1 VLGQYLDLEG
11 VTSVYDHFM
20 QTILLRIG
28 IDYQLYGFV
37 LDDDPHVDRRLF
49 SLISGLSED
58 QFIKHVL
65 LPLLSKMG
73 FQRVRKVQFHG
84 RNEFGS
90 DVLPFRYVTPLGTLE
105 YYALQAKAVQIH
117 GRSAKEGNA
126 GELISQATQA
136 FNIAFVD
143 DLDNERKRID
153 KFIIATN
160 KGITSDARNA
170 IESSVEG
177 KRQIVIVDI
186 DRIVALVKQHR
197 LVQYLLFS
205 TLE

>member
-1 VLGQYLDLEG
+1 MLQ
-11 VTSVYDHFM
+11 
-20 QTILLRIG
+20 RIG
-28 IDYQLYGFV
+28 LDYQLYGFV
-37 LDDDPHVDRRLF
+37 LEDDPNVDRRLY
-49 SLISGLSED
+49 SLIGNLSED
-58 QFIKHVL
+58 QFINHIL
-65 LPLLSKMG
+65 LPLFGKMG
-73 FQRVRKVQFHG
+73 FQHVRKVQFHG
-84 RNEFGS
+84 RREFGS
-90 DVLPFRYVTPLGTLE
+90 DILPFRYITPLDTLE

-117 GRSAKEGNA
+117 GKSAKEGNA

-143 DLDNERKRID
+143 DLDNERKKID

-160 KGITSDARNA
+160 KAITSDARYA

-177 KRQIVIVDI
+177 KRQIVILDI

-197 LVQYLLFS
+197 LVQYLLFT